1 VLRDKEVR
9 TPAEQR
15 SIVCPGFFARAN
27 AFDPMETPVTPP
39 SEPAAKVSEPSHPTS
54 EVPGSMPVSH
64 RPRGPESS
72 QHMLAALSASSRAEA
87 SLSTLMRSIRDL
99 SSGVTGAREANLQLL
114 RELEA
119 MADLLGDANERQLA
133 LRNRVSLL
141 EQTLER
147 AQREA
152 ANERSY
158 ILEQQDAFIAAM
170 MEDHEQVVRELNA
183 ELDAARSR
191 PSQRSSNYPELPSV
205 AAAANEAELKEELAA
220 AQSIVQRLLAER
232 ERARETLLKL
242 QAQRDEA
249 QATVSTLTR
258 ERDQA
263 RADPKTRIS
272 DAFRQVIPAT
282 TTPPPGL
289 RTISALPPSDRR
301 VPADARTAGPNPF
314 HSARPGSGSPDLF
327 TREYLARPSPP
338 PEELS
343 FALHPPSSS
352 AATPASSPVSIQP
365 VRFEKRSLTP
375 PGPPMI
381 TNTPPPTS
389 QPPPDVSMRPASTY
403 SMTNSVAPEHVSS
416 PPRVSRSPRR

>member
-1 VLRDKEVR
+1 
-9 TPAEQR
+9 
-15 SIVCPGFFARAN
+15 
-27 AFDPMETPVTPP
+27 
-39 SEPAAKVSEPSHPTS
+39 
-54 EVPGSMPVSH
+54 
-64 RPRGPESS
+64 
-72 QHMLAALSASSRAEA
+72 MLAALSASSRAEA

-183 ELDAARSR
+183 ELDAARAR
-191 PSQRSSNYPELPSV
+191 PSQRPTNYPELPSV
-205 AAAANEAELKEELAA
+205 AAAAHEADLKEELAA

-249 QATVSTLTR
+249 QATVATLTR

-263 RADPKTRIS
+263 RADPKARIG

-282 TTPPPGL
+282 STPPPGL

-301 VPADARTAGPNPF
+301 VPTDDRAARTSGVNPF
-314 HSARPGSGSPDLF
+314 HSARPASASQELA

-338 PEELS
+338 PDELS
-343 FALHPPSSS
+343 FALHPPRSS
-352 AATPASSPVSIQP
+352 AAAPGPTSAPAPSQP

-381 TNTPPPTS
+381 TNTLPPNS
-389 QPPPDVSMRPASTY
+389 QPPPDLSLRPASTY

>member
-1 VLRDKEVR
+1 
-9 TPAEQR
+9 
-15 SIVCPGFFARAN
+15 
-27 AFDPMETPVTPP
+27 METPPSPP
-39 SEPAAKVSEPSHPTS
+39 EEPEAKASEPAPTKSETPATLPLS
-54 EVPGSMPVSH
+54 E

-99 SSGVTGAREANLQLL
+99 SSGVSGAREANVQLL
-114 RELEA
+114 RELES
-119 MADLLGDANERQLA
+119 MADLLGAANERQLA

-147 AQREA
+147 AQKEA
-152 ANERSY
+152 ANERAY
-158 ILEQQDAFIAAM
+158 ILEQQDAFIVAM
-170 MEDHEQVVRELNA
+170 MEDHEQVVRELTRDL
-183 ELDAARSR
+183 EAARAR
-191 PSQRSSNYPELPSV
+191 PSQRPTNYPDLPSV
-205 AAAANEAELKEELAA
+205 AVAANEAELKEELSA

-249 QATVSTLTR
+249 QASVATLTR

-263 RADPKTRIS
+263 RADQKSRIS

-282 TTPPPGL
+282 STPPPGL
-289 RTISALPPSDRR
+289 RPISTLPPPERR
-301 VPADARTAGPNPF
+301 ALADDQSTRTTAPNPF
-314 HSARPGSGSPDLF
+314 NNARPRAPSLDLSP
-327 TREYLARPSPP
+327 REYQTRPSPP

-343 FALHPPSSS
+343 FALHPPSGSVSATSS
-352 AATPASSPVSIQP
+352 APTDAPPAPTQP
-365 VRFEKRSLTP
+365 MRFEKRSLTP

-381 TNTPPPTS
+381 NNSLPPS
-389 QPPPDVSMRPASTY
+389 SMPKADASLRPAGGY

-416 PPRVSRSPRR
+416 PPRVSRVPRR

>member
-1 VLRDKEVR
+1 
-9 TPAEQR
+9 
-15 SIVCPGFFARAN
+15 
-27 AFDPMETPVTPP
+27 METPVTPP
-39 SEPAAKVSEPSHPTS
+39 EEPEATASEPPKPAS
-54 EVPGSMPVSH
+54 EVPAALLASH

-99 SSGVTGAREANLQLL
+99 SAGVTGAREANVQLVQ
-114 RELEA
+114 ELEG
-119 MADLLGDANERQLA
+119 MADLLGAANERQLA

-147 AQREA
+147 AQKEA
-152 ANERSY
+152 ANERAY

-170 MEDHEQVVRELNA
+170 MEDHEQVVRELNG
-183 ELDAARSR
+183 ELEAARR
-191 PSQRSSNYPELPSV
+191 PSQRPSNYPDLPSV
-205 AAAANEAELKEELAA
+205 AVAANEAELREELAS

-249 QATVSTLTR
+249 QASVATLTR

-263 RADPKTRIS
+263 RSDQKSRIS

-282 TTPPPGL
+282 STPPPGL
-289 RTISALPPSDRR
+289 RTISTLPPPDRR
-301 VPADARTAGPNPF
+301 LPSEDPSTRSTAPNPF
-314 HSARPGSGSPDLF
+314 HNTRPRAPSLDLSP
-327 TREYLARPSPP
+327 REYLTRPSPP

-343 FALHPPSSS
+343 FALHPPSN
-352 AATPASSPVSIQP
+352 AFPLQPTLDGAESSPVPSQP

-381 TNTPPPTS
+381 TNTLPPATVPK
-389 QPPPDVSMRPASTY
+389 PDPSMRPTGGY

-416 PPRVSRSPRR
+416 PPRVSRVPRR

>member
-1 VLRDKEVR
+1 
-9 TPAEQR
+9 
-15 SIVCPGFFARAN
+15 
-27 AFDPMETPVTPP
+27 
-39 SEPAAKVSEPSHPTS
+39 
-54 EVPGSMPVSH
+54 
-64 RPRGPESS
+64 
-72 QHMLAALSASSRAEA
+72 
-87 SLSTLMRSIRDL
+87 MRSIRDL
-99 SSGVTGAREANLQLL
+99 SSGVTGAREANVQLL
-114 RELEA
+114 RELES
-119 MADLLGDANERQLA
+119 MADLLGAANERQLA

-147 AQREA
+147 AQKEA
-152 ANERSY
+152 ANERNY

-170 MEDHEQVVRELNA
+170 MEDHEQVVRELTA
-183 ELDAARSR
+183 ELEPTRAR
-191 PSQRSSNYPELPSV
+191 PSQRPTNYPELPSV
-205 AAAANEAELKEELAA
+205 AVAAREAELKEELAA

-258 ERDQA
+258 EREQV
-263 RADPKTRIS
+263 RADPKARFS

-282 TTPPPGL
+282 STPPPGF
-289 RTISALPPSDRR
+289 RTISTLPPSNRR
-301 VPADARTAGPNPF
+301 VPADEQSARTAGPNPF
-314 HSARPGSGSPDLF
+314 HSARPRSPSHELF

-352 AATPASSPVSIQP
+352 SPTRAPASAPAPSQP

-381 TNTPPPTS
+381 TNTLPPTTEP
-389 QPPPDVSMRPASTY
+389 QPDLSMRPAGSY

-416 PPRVSRSPRR
+416 PPRVSRVPRR